1 MYCLNCG
8 SKLDDDAL
16 FCTNC
21 GAKVESVEDMSEG
34 TSYLNDAFRQERQGN
49 PVAGDGAG
57 NASRNDYAGNPF
69 QDDNA
74 GNVSRNDYAA
84 NAFQAGYGDGQNPD
98 SNAGGPDYGN
108 GSAEGQNA
116 LKGKNSGYTAPD
128 ADFISGNTK
137 NGANTPDGSSVKPPK
152 KGKGGLIALIIVIA
166 VLCVAII
173 AGAVVFVL
181 VQRNKNEKISAFSD
195 VVESFEQ
202 FLDSSNYSSVQDEV
216 SDLMERCQQ
225 AIEDKSVK
233 SIDALEQEI
242 DALRAKLE
250 DITAQ
255 IGSLE
260 ELKTTYQSLIEEK
273 YYVPDELKQ
282 YVDDIFANLQT
293 AIDNGAGDQLDN
305 LKSQMEEM
313 LQGIADKDMELINSL
328 KSTVDGLDL
337 SEATDEER
345 SSLENYVNE
354 LQQLI
359 DSQDYKQAIEK
370 AQAYVDYANE
380 VAASITKRQEESR
393 KESEEEAAKNDYIC
407 PDSAS
412 RYLTESD
419 LAGLSDW
426 ELLLAR
432 NEIYARHGR
441 KFDDP
446 DIRAYFESKSWYKG
460 TVDPDDF
467 NVGVFNDYEL
477 KNIEFIQAHEK

>member
-1 MYCLNCG
+1 M
-8 SKLDDDAL
+8 
-16 FCTNC
+16 
-21 GAKVESVEDMSEG
+21 
-34 TSYLNDAFRQERQGN
+34 
-49 PVAGDGAG
+49 
-57 NASRNDYAGNPF
+57 
-69 QDDNA
+69 
-74 GNVSRNDYAA
+74 
-84 NAFQAGYGDGQNPD
+84 
-98 SNAGGPDYGN
+98 
-108 GSAEGQNA
+108 
-116 LKGKNSGYTAPD
+116 
-128 ADFISGNTK
+128 
-137 NGANTPDGSSVKPPK
+137 
-152 KGKGGLIALIIVIA
+152 
-166 VLCVAII
+166 
-173 AGAVVFVL
+173 
-181 VQRNKNEKISAFSD
+181 
-195 VVESFEQ
+195 ESFEQ